1 MCVCVFSWG
10 EGGRAAFAG
19 RGGGG
24 EFITINRTDD
34 KPRSPVQCK
43 HATEDHMRMLK
54 ILNVVH
60 VRVRWTMET
69 LTKLNDPSLMH

>member
-10 EGGRAAFAG
+10 GGG
-19 RGGGG
+19 GGGEEPPSSGEGGG

-43 HATEDHMRMLK
+43 HTTGRSHAHVKDPQCSPCQSSVDYGNTDQTE
-54 ILNVVH
+54 
-60 VRVRWTMET
+60 
-69 LTKLNDPSLMH
+69 